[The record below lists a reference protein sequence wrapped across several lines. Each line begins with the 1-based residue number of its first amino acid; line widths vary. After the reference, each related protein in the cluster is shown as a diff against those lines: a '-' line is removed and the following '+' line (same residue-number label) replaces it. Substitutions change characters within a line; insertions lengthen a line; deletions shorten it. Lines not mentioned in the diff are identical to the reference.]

1 MVLTDI
7 ALDEI
12 SKTLTDTGILV
23 LELIGLAV
31 VGYVLGY
38 LVSNVIQR
46 VLKRDELGDLLA
58 GYGAATKEFWGS
70 TVNFIAQYSKW
81 YITVAVL
88 SAINIGI
95 ITSVLRFLTQI
106 FWFIILAV
114 VGLLLGGILQKFIKD
129 AIIAVGIEAEM
140 AKHRLSDSIGGVPIS
155 SIISGIAKW
164 YIVLIFLEQGVARLE
179 LPGLTSR
186 MNALLNYIPNAILGI
201 LVIIVALIIADFAG
215 SRIKQRKVGF
225 AEILAL
231 GAEIIIVFFGAVLA
245 LPKFGIRNVS
255 ILEDSF
261 KILAIGVSIGIAIAV
276 GLGLKD
282 SISKASLRYEEEIIE
297 KEILKGKRA

>member
-1 MVLTDI
+1 MALTDI
-7 ALDEI
+7 NLAEI
-12 SKTLTDTGILV
+12 TKTATDVGILA
-23 LELIGLAV
+23 LEIIGLAV

-38 LVSNVIQR
+38 LMSNVIR
-46 VLKRDELGDLLA
+46 RILKTNELENLLER
-58 GYGAATKEFWGS
+58 YGAATKGLWDS
-70 TVNFIAQYSKW
+70 VVNFIAQYSKL
-81 YITVAVL
+81 YITIAVL
-88 SAINIGI
+88 SAVNIEI
-95 ITSVLRFLTQI
+95 VTSILRFLTQI
-106 FWFIILAV
+106 FWFVILAV
-114 VGLLLGGILQKFIKD
+114 VGLILGGILKKVIKD

-155 SIISGIAKW
+155 GIISGIAKW
-164 YIVLIFLEQGVARLE
+164 YIVLIFLEQGVAKLE

-186 MNALLNYIPNAILGI
+186 MNDLLNYLPDAILGI

-215 SRIKQRKVGF
+215 DKIKQRKVGF

-231 GAEIIIVFFGAVLA
+231 VSEVIIIFFGAVLA
-245 LPKFGIRNVS
+245 LPKFGIKNVS

-261 KILAIGVSIGIAIAV
+261 KILAIGVSIGIAIAL

-297 KEILKGKRA
+297 KEILKSKRM